1 MEETGLHPNGG
12 VGASARVGVFG
23 IGLAAYWPQFP
34 GLKETIEGYLRHV
47 ETEIATVGEIVSG
60 GLVAT
65 AEAGRTL
72 GDRFARE
79 DLDLVVLY
87 AGTYATSTQV
97 LPVVQRAGAPVLI
110 LNLQPQPALDYETT
124 ETTTWLANCGVCPV
138 PEMAGVFGRAG
149 VPFTVI
155 TGTLF
160 DDDRAWGEI
169 RAWCAAARVART
181 IRGARFGM
189 LGHTY
194 PGMIDMSTDVGL
206 VHAQLGA
213 HVETLE
219 IDDLKDRVE
228 GANETEVRETGERA
242 AAMFAHASDI
252 STEAMEWASRVAV
265 GLDRLAS
272 DFDLDGLAYYYRG
285 TGGDRVER
293 IASNLILG
301 NTLLTARGVPAAG
314 EGDLKTAIA
323 MKIMHELGSGGSFSE
338 FCAMDF
344 RERFF
349 LMGHDGP
356 AHPAISDG
364 KPTLKELAVFH
375 GKAGGGLSVEMR
387 AQTGPVTILGLT
399 QTAEGQLKLIGA
411 EGESLPGPVLRIG
424 NSNHRLRF
432 DLDLPEFMDAW
443 CALGPT
449 HHVALGLG
457 HRLAD
462 ISKVADLLGIPVE
475 TV

>member
-1 MEETGLHPNGG
+1 MAVSTNG
-12 VGASARVGVFG
+12 VARVGVFG

-34 GLKETIEGYLRHV
+34 GLKDEIERHLRHV
-47 ETEIATVGEIVSG
+47 EKQLAHWTEVVSG
-60 GLVAT
+60 GLIDT
-65 AEAGRTL
+65 APAGREA

-79 DLDLVVLY
+79 DLDLLVLY

-97 LPVVQRAGAPVLI
+97 LPVVQRAGCPVLI
-110 LNLQPQPALDYETT
+110 LNLQPLAALDYAATD
-124 ETTTWLANCGVCPV
+124 TTTWLANCGVCPV
-138 PEMAGVFGRAG
+138 PELAGVFARAG
-149 VPFTVI
+149 IAFEVI
-155 TGTLF
+155 TGTLY
-160 DDDRAWGEI
+160 DDERSWGKIED
-169 RAWCAAARVART
+169 WCRAAAVAKTLRS
-181 IRGARFGM
+181 ARFGM

-194 PGMIDMSTDVGL
+194 PGMIDMSTDVAV
-206 VHAQLGA
+206 VHTQLGA
-213 HVETLE
+213 HVEILE

-228 GANETEVRETGERA
+228 AATEAEMAAVAER
-242 AAMFAHASDI
+242 MHGTFTIPSDI
-252 STEAMEWASRVAV
+252 SHEHLDCGLHVAA

-272 DFDLDGLAYYYRG
+272 DFGLDGLAYYYRG
-285 TGGDRVER
+285 TGGDRIER
-293 IASNLILG
+293 IASAMILG

-323 MKIMHELGSGGSFSE
+323 MKIMHELGAGGSFSE

-349 LMGHDGP
+349 VMGHDGP
-356 AHPAISDG
+356 AHVAISDG
-364 KPTLKELAVFH
+364 KPMLKELKIFH

-387 AQTGPVTILGLT
+387 AQTGPITILGLT
-399 QTAEGQLKLIGA
+399 QDSGGRLKLIAA
-411 EGESLPGPVLRIG
+411 EGESLPGSVLQIG

-432 DLDLPEFMDAW
+432 EKDLPEFMDAW

-457 HRLAD
+457 HRLSD
-462 ISKVADLLGIPVE
+462 IRKVARLLGVPLD